1 MLNGPC
7 DVEVSDSSDS
17 VFYGRLKGAEAAA
30 RLREH
35 AGKTCRLT
43 VRPWEASADDHES
56 LRVYQT
62 DLIKT
67 GKGLAPVFPRL

>member
-7 DVEVSDSSDS
+7 DVEVSDSSGAI
-17 VFYGRLKGAEAAA
+17 FYGRLTGAEAAA

-35 AGKTCRLT
+35 ADKRCRLR

-56 LRVYQT
+56 LRVYQI

-67 GKGLAPVFPRL
+67 GKTLTPF